1 MGELNFQGNIFTPY
15 PLKELSKDLKKKHN
29 KWGPI
34 VDKMVNEYVKM
45 NGDGFLRISDLLI
58 KLMEADLNIYNFT
71 KENEETLRTE
81 FENIDKNFKRISV
94 LMDEISLDEQKEMWM
109 DKYETT
115 IKTLY
120 KLRSQVLK
128 SLLSKEIWQETD
140 SLILTYYN
148 YLISTMS
155 NLTQKIDESTT
166 EETKK
171 LMPLISVIPLVYGS
185 VILAYTREKLKK
197 EVLVERLSELSA
209 FTEPLNFRK
218 SKKVKNALE
227 NSRNIPSCLLRN

>member
-1 MGELNFQGNIFTPY
+1 MGELIFQENIFAPY

-29 KWGPI
+29 KWSPI
-34 VDKMVNEYVKM
+34 VDKMVSEYVKM

-71 KENEETLRTE
+71 KEDEETLQTE
-81 FENIDKNFKRISV
+81 FENIDKDFKHISV
-94 LMDEISLDEQKEMWM
+94 LMDEISLDEQKEMWIK
-109 DKYETT
+109 KYDT
-115 IKTLY
+115 IVNSLY
-120 KLRSQVLK
+120 KLRPQFLK

-155 NLTQKIDESTT
+155 NLTQKIDDSTT

-185 VILAYTREKLKK
+185 VLLAYTREKLKK

-218 SKKVKNALE
+218 STKVKKALE
-227 NSRNIPSCLLRN
+227 NSRDIPSCLLRN